1 MQGYIIYHNATAT
14 GNITS
19 EFIPS
24 NNSLLLYQTEIP
36 TECPGDWFEVSVAVV
51 NTLGEGE
58 RVTSIVVADS
68 IQPKFDGKLFITGL
82 KYNAWHLLLID
93 ISATVTVKNA
103 LQTTNYYQYGTI
115 TETQGRQAC
124 MYACMHNK

>member
-1 MQGYIIYHNATAT
+1 MQGYIIYHNATTT

-36 TECPGDWFEVSVAVV
+36 TDCPSDWFEVSVTVV

-68 IQPKFDGKLFITGL
+68 KFDGKLFITGL
-82 KYNAWHLLLID
+82 NYNA
-93 ISATVTVKNA
+93 
-103 LQTTNYYQYGTI
+103 
-115 TETQGRQAC
+115 
-124 MYACMHNK
+124 

>member
-19 EFIPS
+19 EFIHS

-36 TECPGDWFEVSVAVV
+36 AECPGDWFEVSVAVV

-68 IQPKFDGKLFITGL
+68 IQPKFDGKLFITGMASSSYRYFSHSNS
-82 KYNAWHLLLID
+82 KKCIANHELLPIWD
-93 ISATVTVKNA
+93 
-103 LQTTNYYQYGTI
+103 
-115 TETQGRQAC
+115 
-124 MYACMHNK
+124 HN

>member
-1 MQGYIIYHNATAT
+1 MCVRFSLSASPSVPLD
-14 GNITS
+14 ITVTHIS
-19 EFIPS
+19 DTSFS
-24 NNSLLLYQTEIP
+24 
-36 TECPGDWFEVSVAVV
+36 
-51 NTLGEGE
+51 EGE

-82 KYNAWHLLLID
+82 NYNASHFLLTD
-93 ISATVTVKNA
+93 ISATVTVKNT

-124 MYACMHNK
+124 VYA